1 MNRQYKE
8 DNQYKYF
15 VSIFNDSY
23 ELWMWEE
30 DLNYSERKFF
40 YDLMLDA
47 QNEIEKI
54 KKIYNL

>member
-40 YDLMLDA
+40 T
-47 QNEIEKI
+47 I
-54 KKIYNL
+54 

>member
-54 KKIYNL
+54 KNIYNL